1 MVTDAA
7 CVVVETTVY
16 RPFGQETVWRDPAR
30 PAGYPYENR
39 GFIGQYFDGDAGLL
53 YLNARYMD
61 PRLGLFTSPDWL
73 DPPEPGVGT
82 NRYAYSFNDPVNLS
96 DPSGN
101 CPGGTCTGT
110 LVFQPT
116 EPIDKSTKSGLFDD
130 DDNDGNDS
138 GSSSLNVTISTMDT
152 TWTDPIWVPARPSG
166 LGGLLGRLFPCIAAV
181 LAPNEM
187 GDGTSHNRVY
197 HYSTAE
203 NIAATP

>member
-7 CVVVETTVY
+7 RVVVESTVY

-82 NRYAYSFNDPVNLS
+82 NRYAYSANDPVNKLDPNGNFFWDWGMSQDDS
-96 DPSGN
+96 DQANLDVAQSHFN
-101 CPGGTCTGT
+101 AAADLQSQLTGDAVEDMF
-110 LVFQPT
+110 LNDQ
-116 EPIDKSTKSGLFDD
+116 IDHLMDQGFDAMNRVGATRSERIAHDLFGVAIEGAVGAGIGLAVKQ
-130 DDNDGNDS
+130 G
-138 GSSSLNVTISTMDT
+138 
-152 TWTDPIWVPARPSG
+152 
-166 LGGLLGRLFPCIAAV
+166 GRL
-181 LAPNEM
+181 LSAP
-187 GDGTSHNRVY
+187 
-197 HYSTAE
+197 
-203 NIAATP
+203 